1 MTGMRRELLAGVGPG
16 ALAEADLV
24 LDLGPQHPMTHG
36 GLQLALTLDGPAD
49 DPVVVRA
56 EPVVGFQHRGAE
68 KLFEVRD
75 YRQALVLANRHDWLS
90 AFSNE
95 VGLALAVERMLGLE
109 LPPRA
114 AWLRV
119 LLTELNRVAASL
131 LFLGGLRLDGDAAAV
146 HGHRERE
153 VVLQVMEE
161 HTGGRVHFM
170 ANQVGGLKQ
179 EVPEGWTG
187 RVRDAVAR
195 VRAGL
200 PRLDALVADAGH
212 LRGVGVLR
220 PEDAVAHGVS
230 GPVARASGVDLD
242 LRRDEPYL
250 AYGDLSFGSA
260 ELPVVLGTT
269 GDSWDRADCLLR
281 QVRVS
286 LDVVVACLDGLP
298 GGPVNVRLPKTV
310 RAPEGA
316 TYAWTENPLGVQGYY
331 LVSRGAAT
339 PWRLAMRT
347 ASFNNAS
354 VLPALLPGTHLR
366 DVATVLGTLFLV
378 AGDIDK

>member
-1 MTGMRRELLAGVGPG
+1 MRREVLAGVGPG

-24 LDLGPQHPMTHG
+24 LDLGPQHPTTHG
-36 GLQLALTLDGPAD
+36 GLQLALVLED
-49 DPVVVRA
+49 DLVVRA

-95 VGLALAVERMLGLE
+95 TGLALAVERMLGLE

-114 AWLRV
+114 AWMRT
-119 LLTELNRVAASL
+119 LLAELNRVAASL
-131 LFLGGLRLDGDAAAV
+131 LFLGGLRLDGDPGAV

-153 VVLQVMEE
+153 TVLRVMEE
-161 HTGGRVHFM
+161 YTGGRVHFM

-179 EVPEGWTG
+179 EAPAGWTSN
-187 RVRDAVAR
+187 VRDAAAA

-200 PRLDALVADAGH
+200 PRLDALVAAADG
-212 LRGVGVLR
+212 LRGLGVL
-220 PEDAVAHGVS
+220 PTGEAVAHGAS
-230 GPVARASGVDLD
+230 GPVGRASGVDLD

-250 AYGDLSFGSA
+250 AYRDLGFGSTD
-260 ELPVVLGTT
+260 LPVVLGTS
-269 GDSWDRADCLLR
+269 GDCWDRADVLLR
-281 QVRVS
+281 QVHVS
-286 LDVVVACLDGLP
+286 LDVVDRCLDGLP

-316 TYAWTENPLGVQGYY
+316 TYAWTENPLGIAGCY
-331 LVSRGAAT
+331 LVSRGATT
-339 PWRLAMRT
+339 PWRLALRT
-347 ASFNNAS
+347 ASFNHAS